1 MKRSVNSLLSKF
13 GYRLVQD
20 SPLLFHGQELN
31 ELYQQ
36 APWIKYWL
44 ELSDDDRKIVSS
56 LIWASKA
63 QLGQDLF
70 AWIESRRVQRS
81 EPCFFV
87 DIGAS
92 DGVRFSN
99 SWLLE
104 KHLGWQ
110 GIAAEPAR
118 CWHQTLR
125 CNRAC
130 KIDTHAVFSTSG
142 QKLLFLDVS
151 NTQGYPEL
159 SGLASTS
166 DSDERRHE
174 RQADPTTYQVETISL
189 NDLLSAHHAPEFI
202 DFLSIDTEGSE
213 LAILVAFDFD
223 AHTFG
228 AICVEHNYNK
238 RARTAIHDLL
248 VGKGYKRRHLAAS
261 AWDDWYIHASNLH
274 SD

>member
-1 MKRSVNSLLSKF
+1 MKQQLNALVSKL
-13 GYRLVQD
+13 GYRVVQD

-31 ELYQQ
+31 ELYRQ

-44 ELSDDDRKIVSS
+44 ELSESERKVVSP
-56 LIWASKA
+56 LLWASKA

-70 AWIESRRVQRS
+70 AWIESSRNPQSRT
-81 EPCFFV
+81 PFFV

-104 KHLGWQ
+104 QHLGWK

-118 CWHQTLR
+118 CWHSSLHS
-125 CNRAC
+125 NRSC
-130 KIDTHAVFSTSG
+130 SVDTNAVFSSSG

-151 NTQGYPEL
+151 NSNGYREL

-166 DSDERRHE
+166 GSDERRQE

-189 NDLLSAHHAPEFI
+189 IDLLATHQAPRFI

-213 LAILVAFDFD
+213 LAILEVFDFE
-223 AHTFG
+223 AYQFG
-228 AICVEHNYNK
+228 SICIEHNYNAK
-238 RARTAIHDLL
+238 TRNAIHDLL
-248 VGKGYKRRHLAAS
+248 TNKGYQRKHVHAS
-261 AWDDWYIHASNLH
+261 AWDDWYVPESI
-274 SD
+274 